1 MPTVPSSTVCSTL
14 GCKNTKARF
23 SSLCVEHG
31 GRDTF
36 NHKKYNDTKHRK
48 EAVSKYN
55 SSQWRSFRQIQL
67 SKHPLCAGCQADGI
81 ITPALHVDHIF
92 PWRQIGIQ
100 AFTHN
105 IYQSLCL
112 SCHTSKTQLEAKGI
126 FRRYGTPNKDYTLK
140 DYRLVVNHSYKVLND
155 N

>member
-23 SSLCVEHG
+23 SSLCIEHG

-48 EAVSKYN
+48 EAGSKYN

-67 SKHPLCAGCQADGI
+67 SKHPICASCATEAV
-81 ITPALHVDHIF
+81 ITPACHIDHLF
-92 PWRQIGIQ
+92 PWSHLGDH
-100 AFTHN
+100 AFIRN
-105 IYQSLCL
+105 IFQSLCA
-112 SCHTSKTQLEAKGI
+112 SCHTHKTQLEAKGI
-126 FRRYGTPNKDYTLK
+126 YRMYGTPNRDYIAS
-140 DYRLVVNHSYKVLND
+140 DYHRVIAEAF
-155 N
+155 

>member
-48 EAVSKYN
+48 KAESKYN

-67 SKHPLCAGCQADGI
+67 SKHPICASCATEAV
-81 ITPALHVDHIF
+81 ITPACHIDHLF
-92 PWRQIGIQ
+92 PWSHLGDH
-100 AFTHN
+100 AFIRN
-105 IYQSLCL
+105 IFQSLCA
-112 SCHTSKTQLEAKGI
+112 SCHTHKTQLEAKGI
-126 FRRYGTPNKDYTLK
+126 YRMYGTPNRDYIAS
-140 DYRLVVNHSYKVLND
+140 DYHRVIAEAF
-155 N
+155 

>member
-67 SKHPLCAGCQADGI
+67 SKHPICASCATEAV
-81 ITPALHVDHIF
+81 ITPACHIDHVF
-92 PWRQIGIQ
+92 PWSRLGDH
-100 AFTHN
+100 AFIRN
-105 IYQSLCL
+105 VFQSLCA
-112 SCHTSKTQLEAKGI
+112 SCHTHKTQLEAKGI
-126 FRRYGTPNKDYTLK
+126 YRLYGTPNRDYIAS
-140 DYRLVVNHSYKVLND
+140 DYHRVIAEAF
-155 N
+155 